1 MKRLLTL
8 LPALFLL
15 TSAASALAP
24 RDSIIVQFGNK
35 SKIIIYTQNKD
46 DFQKL
51 RNYDLNRLLNDLG
64 VKVDSISPTETRV
77 VVAETDGSVYLKDSI
92 RHRRDDDGKSY
103 VRIGIKGIHYKEG
116 SEEVHI
122 SWRGIYVRDGDEEVR
137 IGNPETDR
145 DTLRSNERR
154 RNRWWS
160 GANKGFYVNLG
171 LNNVV
176 QGEPLVGQPASQD
189 FTLRPL
195 GSRYIAFGWLQNARL
210 ARGRDAA
217 LNLNLGLEFSWYNFM
232 FEGNRIAVKDVPTVG
247 RFGFQES
254 TESLRKSKLTVAY
267 LNLPVMLTTSFRRGF
282 FSYLSAGGHVGYR
295 LDAYTKIKR
304 GNGGKDHAHGN
315 FYLENFRYGLRAELG
330 IRNFPDLFVNYD
342 LNPLFRPE
350 NGPDLRAISFGI
362 KF

>member
-1 MKRLLTL
+1 MKRLLCL
-8 LPALFLL
+8 LPALFFL

-46 DFQKL
+46 DFRKL
-51 RNYDLNRLLNDLG
+51 QNYDLNRLLSDLG

-77 VVAETDGSVYLKDSI
+77 VVAETDGKMYLKDSVK
-92 RHRRDDDGKSY
+92 RSTWNDNHESDY
-103 VRIGIKGIHYKEG
+103 VRIGIRGIHVKDG
-116 SEEVHI
+116 DDEVHI
-122 SWRGIYVRDGDEEVR
+122 DWSGIHVKSSDGEEVN
-137 IGNPETDR
+137 IGR
-145 DTLRSNERR
+145 ADTTRYQERR
-154 RNRWWS
+154 RNRWWA
-160 GANKGFYVNLG
+160 GANKGFYLSLG

-176 QGEPLVGQPASQD
+176 PGEPLVGLPAGQD

-195 GSRYIAFGWLQNARL
+195 GSRYFAFGWLQNARL
-210 ARGRDAA
+210 IRGRDAA

-232 FEGNRIAVKDVPTVG
+232 FEGNRIAVKDIPTVG

-254 TESLRKSKLTVAY
+254 TEALRKSKLTVAY

-282 FSYLSAGGHVGYR
+282 LSYLSAGGHVGYR

-304 GNGGKDHAHGN
+304 SNGGKDHAHGS

-342 LNPLFRPE
+342 LNPLFRPA

>member
-1 MKRLLTL
+1 MKRLLCL
-8 LPALFLL
+8 LPALFFL

-46 DFQKL
+46 DFRKL
-51 RNYDLNRLLNDLG
+51 QNYDLNRLLNDLG

-77 VVAETDGSVYLKDSI
+77 VVAETDGKVYLKDSV
-92 RHRRDDDGKSY
+92 RRSGSGDRESDY
-103 VRIGIKGIHYKEG
+103 VRIGIRGIHVKDG
-116 SEEVHI
+116 DDEVHI
-122 SWRGIYVRDGDEEVR
+122 DWSGIHVKSSDGEEVN
-137 IGNPETDR
+137 IGR
-145 DTLRSNERR
+145 ADTTRYEERR
-154 RNRWWS
+154 RNRWWA
-160 GANKGFYVNLG
+160 GANKGFYLSLG

-176 QGEPLVGQPASQD
+176 QGEPIVGLPASQE

-195 GSRYIAFGWLQNARL
+195 GSRYFAFGWLQNARL
-210 ARGRDAA
+210 VRGRDAA

-232 FEGNRIAVKDVPTVG
+232 FEGNRIAVKDVPTAG

-267 LNLPVMLTTSFRRGF
+267 INMPLMLTTSFRRGF

-304 GNGGKDHAHGN
+304 GSGGKDHAHGN

-342 LNPLFRPE
+342 LNPLFAE
-350 NGPDLRAISFGI
+350 NKGPDLRAVSFGI